1 METLPVW
8 ATLENTLIFIAA
20 LEAFLGA
27 LPNDWLKYKSQILKF
42 FKFLYDL

>member
-8 ATLENTLIFIAA
+8 YTWENALIFMAA

-27 LPNDWLKYKSQILKF
+27 LPNNWLKYKSQILKF